1 MILIICPHCDRRLR
15 IPDRYEGARGRC
27 NFCGGTI
34 TVPKQSFY
42 LQEDDVAEPSSSP
55 SVDYQALSEDL
66 LLAAG
71 KRDKAKV
78 EQLLAA
84 GASADCSDSYGI
96 TPLYTA
102 AHAGQAEV
110 VAVLLAG
117 GAVANM
123 AGSDGRTPLH
133 AAASRGHLEVAKLL
147 VGHGAD
153 VNARDGE
160 GHTPLHDAACATIQA
175 EEVVT
180 GLAGLLLKQGAD
192 VNARDNLGETPTRKA
207 VEHGHPGVA
216 QLLEKN
222 GGTAKDWE
230 AEA

>member
-1 MILIICPHCDRRLR
+1 MILLNCPQCDRRLR

-27 NFCGGTI
+27 NFCGGTF

-71 KRDKAKV
+71 KGDKAKV
-78 EQLLAA
+78 EQLLAGGA
-84 GASADCSDSYGI
+84 GADCFDSYGI
-96 TPLYTA
+96 TALYTA
-102 AHAGQAEV
+102 AHAGHAEV

-117 GAVANM
+117 GAVASM

-133 AAASRGHLEVAKLL
+133 AAASRGHFEVAKLL

-160 GHTPLHDAACATIQA
+160 GQTPLHDAAGVTSQE
-175 EEVVT
+175 EEVVM
-180 GLAGLLLKQGAD
+180 GVVGLLLKRGAD

-207 VEHGHPGVA
+207 AEHGHPGVA
-216 QLLEKN
+216 QLLEEN